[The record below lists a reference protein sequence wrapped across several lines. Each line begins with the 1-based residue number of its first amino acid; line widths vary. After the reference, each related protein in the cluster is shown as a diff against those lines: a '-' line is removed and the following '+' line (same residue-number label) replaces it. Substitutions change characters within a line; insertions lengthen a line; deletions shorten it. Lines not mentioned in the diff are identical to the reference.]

1 MSTTI
6 NLDYLRK
13 VGAIIKLQG
22 REYTTHQGLLHVA
35 HEQGLQSLHVEIV
48 SWDGEKRQ
56 AVCKATAHGARGSFS
71 DIGDASPSNVG
82 KLIASAC
89 LRMAST
95 RASSRVLRLYLGV
108 GMTCLEELPAKE
120 EKEER
125 APAPKKAAPPKRQ
138 QAADTADAPL
148 KEWTD
153 KQRKTFMGRIGQPD
167 IDCGGKGGYEAVKKM
182 CELMGAPS
190 PSRMNED
197 RRKRFIAFCLTEAG
211 KLKLSDAYAVID
223 YHTHGLSQ
231 DKEGAA

>member
-48 SWDGEKRQ
+48 SWDGETRQ
-56 AVCKATAHGARGSFS
+56 AVCKATAHGARGSFT

-108 GMTCLEELPAKE
+108 GMTCLEELPGKE
-120 EKEER
+120 EK
-125 APAPKKAAPPKRQ
+125 APAPKKAAPPKREV
-138 QAADTADAPL
+138 AADTADAPL

-153 KQRKTFMGRIGQPD
+153 KQRKTFMARIALPD
-167 IDCGGKGGYEAVKKM
+167 IDCGGKGGYEAIKKM
-182 CELMGAPS
+182 CELMHAPS
-190 PSRMNED
+190 PSHMPDE
-197 RRKRFIAFCLTEAG
+197 RRTRFIAFCLTEDG
-211 KLKLSDAYAVID
+211 KTALGDAYAIID
-223 YHTHGLSQ
+223 YHTHGSPSGE
-231 DKEGAA
+231 EGAA